1 MVEFRSNELYADLY
15 ENERKPLIAIVGG
28 TKEGIAVVSPKLLD
42 YLKVHYNVLVLAY
55 FGVGKLPNGLEKI
68 PLEYFINGISQVRK
82 LLQIQDQDI
91 SLIGNSKGGEAI
103 LLLISKHIS
112 AKAAIACVPSCYVW
126 QGIPRNL
133 FSVLF
138 PRSSWT
144 FNKKQIP
151 FIKFKYDRQIIK
163 DIRNNICLSC
173 SIKSISKNKNLNA
186 KIDLNQYQGKLLLL
200 SAEVDN
206 YWPSK
211 EMCNVIERDAKI
223 DVTHKV
229 LNLNGHHFL
238 EYDESIKEIV
248 TFLEETRGQ
257 S

>member
-1 MVEFRSNELYADLY
+1 MEFRSRELYADLY
-15 ENERKPLIAIVGG
+15 ENEGKPLMAIVGG
-28 TKEGIAVVSPKLLD
+28 SREGIAIVSPKLLD
-42 YLKVHYNVLVLAY
+42 YLKMHYNVLVFAY
-55 FGVGKLPNGLEKI
+55 FGVGQLPNALEKI
-68 PLEYFINGISQVRK
+68 PLEYFINGIKQVMK
-82 LLQIQDQDI
+82 LVRIQDQDI
-91 SLIGNSKGGEAI
+91 FLIGNSKGGEAI

-133 FSVLF
+133 FSALF

-144 FNKKQIP
+144 FNKSQIP
-151 FIKFKYDRQIIK
+151 FIKFKYDRQIIR
-163 DIRNNICLSC
+163 DMRNNIYLSC

-186 KIDLNQYQGKLLLL
+186 KIDLNQYKGRLLLL
-200 SAEVDN
+200 SAEVDP

-211 EMCNVIERDAKI
+211 EMCNAIERDAKI

-238 EYDESIKEIV
+238 EYDESIKEMIS
-248 TFLEETRGQ
+248 FLEETR
-257 S
+257 